1 MGMYFEVYGRMV
13 PEEEIRKV
21 TLKVKIWA
29 GPLFEGMKCWEVD
42 LGGGLTAVFFYPTP
56 GELKER
62 LSKLEAD
69 PSPIIE
75 GMEERWQLGGRPPTA
90 RPDPDAIPGLL
101 RLLRTFVGVYERA
114 FEKKT
119 EWEIVPYNRPEP
131 PDQPPPVPPTAERRH
146 REPYILFG

>member
-1 MGMYFEVYGRMV
+1 MSKCFEVYGRMV
-13 PEEEIRKV
+13 PKEDISEV
-21 TLKVKIWA
+21 TLKVKMRA
-29 GPLFEGMKCWEVD
+29 APLFEGMKCWDVV

-56 GELKER
+56 DELNER

-69 PSPIIE
+69 PSRIIE
-75 GMEERWQLGGRPPTA
+75 GMEERWQVGGQPPTA

-119 EWEIVPYNRPEP
+119 DWETVPYNK
-131 PDQPPPVPPTAERRH
+131 PDPHRPPPETPTAERRH